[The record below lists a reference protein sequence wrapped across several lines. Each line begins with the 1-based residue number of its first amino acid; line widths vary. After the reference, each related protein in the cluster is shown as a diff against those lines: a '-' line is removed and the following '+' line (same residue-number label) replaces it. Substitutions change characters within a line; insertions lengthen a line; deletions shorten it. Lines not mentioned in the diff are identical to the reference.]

1 MDSSSTA
8 SLAAAFV
15 AGLAGSAHC
24 FGMCGGIAAALG
36 LRARSGT
43 AGGRVLTAMARAMV
57 YHTGRLLSY
66 AIAGALAGLLGE
78 LVWRALDL
86 AQAGRLLRMAAGVLL
101 VTLAVGLIS
110 GRRSTGGIERLGG
123 LLWSR
128 LAPTA
133 ERLARGGGVMEAL
146 LLGGL
151 WGWLPCGLVYSML
164 LLAAASAEVTMGA
177 MIMLA
182 FGAGTLPSM
191 LGSSLLASQLAGLMQ
206 RAPARMFAGVLLLVF
221 GLWTLSGPLLHGSLA
236 GHGTHDEHGLH
247 SRSASGIRLTLTSPS
262 GPG

>member
-1 MDSSSTA
+1 MDSSVMT

-43 AGGRVLTAMARAMV
+43 AGNQVLPAVARAML
-57 YHTGRLLSY
+57 YHMGRLLSY
-66 AIAGALAGLLGE
+66 AIAGSLAGLLGD
-78 LVWRALDL
+78 LIWRALDL
-86 AQAGRLLRMAAGVLL
+86 AQAGRLLRMVAGVLL
-101 VTLAVGLIS
+101 MTLAIGLIV

-128 LAPTA
+128 LAPAA
-133 ERLARGGGVMEAL
+133 ERLARGGGVTEAF
-146 LLGGL
+146 LLGGV

-164 LLAAASAEVTMGA
+164 LLAAASAEVTTGA

-182 FGAGTLPSM
+182 FGVGTLPSM

-206 RAPARMFAGVLLLVF
+206 RAPARMFAGLLLLVF
-221 GLWTLSGPLLHGSLA
+221 GLWTLSGPLLHGPGA
-236 GHGTHDEHGLH
+236 GRGTHEEHGLH
-247 SRSASGIRLTLTSPS
+247 SHSASRIPHTLT
-262 GPG
+262 